1 MIWFEDFE
9 KKFSSLLEEFNLS
22 QEQQNNLNLQSD
34 GNCSINQGFKNENI
48 CLDSNK
54 IQDQYQQNEMSLENI
69 DFYELYD
76 DEDFKKL
83 LKQNSKIQ
91 FDSLTVQ
98 KNPIFCFFVRILQIV
113 QQSIEESHHLKSWG
127 ILNNLLDYINIERS
141 VLVYILIGV
150 QQQKVGFDLSKALLR
165 LYRILQG
172 IKGLRQ
178 RVLKDIDTKS
188 FQDRKYNQNPSL
200 HTNTQLRSPNIYML
214 SQKNSQ
220 KKQSNA
226 NHYFSPQQI
235 KDKITTNS
243 TTGFR
248 LDQTG
253 RWQMHNEQNEN
264 QNEGEV
270 RINMPSVEQENKQ
283 NERIH
288 NQNFNSYV
296 RPKKKSCLVYDTAFI
311 QNAIQNERKNSSALN
326 SQTSSPISPISPIF
340 TECEKEFLIVSY
352 EIFFYTHKYSQF
364 FLFDIVKQA
373 DENNLVNKNRLNQIK
388 EDIIGG
394 QSSLNENTTNINN
407 QQCQNE
413 KILLQQIYEIAASYL
428 QEQQQQ
434 YLIPR
439 QKISSLDLDMNDS
452 QTQSTFT
459 QKLSDGFKSTQSYSS
474 GSFSI
479 SYPFQSFQLSL
490 NNNSG
495 GIGNSYSNNE
505 ISLCSFQNENSM
517 EKSSNG
523 LQDEI
528 VNQNNSQDNQQIAK
542 SNQNS
547 VINNSMLVPS
557 SSTNSKNTNFVKK
570 TKSLEKQLIG
580 SGSTYLKSLKQ
591 ACKEQDDYVNSYLK
605 MLLYRQRQNIVK
617 QDVTPKSMPR
627 LQVSNQRI
635 MVSAKSLTFGE
646 ASASFQ
652 NQDYNSCYSNEE
664 PNTKSQAN
672 VFSQKF
678 NENNNQFQGFH
689 RQNSR
694 SSSGGSNNNHHNEM
708 CQYESNTSINEQ
720 DFEDDDD
727 SIERNFEEQNQI
739 SHSDELDIGAN
750 SQMSHNSSLKQLN
763 LNQHHH
769 YNHLFHHHHHH
780 HQPHTSKSLK
790 QIKYNL
796 NPDWTRSLSQTQI
809 KKKSQN
815 FVSLM
820 QEVKEEREDSEL
832 FNSILL
838 DRKKRREK
846 STSAQQN
853 FSDSQ
858 KSLEKDKLG
867 VFNQNSLDTQKSITI
882 LRCSASSTKSAA
894 KNDIKICNT
903 SLDSAPNGNQNGR
916 FSQSPSSNNIEM
928 LFPRFSQNT
937 HESLVIN
944 EQVEIQPRKVE
955 SEDEQQNLESETN
968 RSSNQNEDHQR
979 GNEKAQNENPKI
991 SQQQVQSQN
1000 TQINQEYM
1008 KIETPPIIEQ
1018 KKTINKNNI
1027 SKQKESSEDESSNSS
1042 SSSYSSDSSE
1052 SSNSNTSQQN
1062 KHTPQKKISSE
1073 SAKREKSQT
1082 ADSKNNKEQ
1091 LSESIIKYQNKFT
1104 KQGKKS
1110 KSKLKKSSRKHR
1122 KDSEKQNSE
1131 KSRNDSNSASQS
1143 SGKMN
1148 RTFDTENSSSA
1159 ASSIIR
1165 GKKSFD
1171 QDYQLNQNLDLNL
1184 VNNKNLQRRGG
1195 IQVRTALKHLT
1206 KRGREFDTL
1215 GVVKP
1220 NFNLI
1225 NEINFNYES
1234 PQESSFNKKGSFE
1247 IKQQSNKNITLTIP
1261 NTLNQSQS
1269 LSIIPPI
1276 NLIKSPLP
1284 SKETSNQFSFMN
1296 ESILDTNQSMAQ
1308 SIDKKIYNRQ
1318 SSQESDT
1325 NKNQQIKQKKKNS
1338 FFSKILKF
1346 FQKNDKDDSN
1356 KYSTPSQQKELNYD
1370 SGYIPPSMDMTKN
1383 KYLKRGFQLNG
1394 MTFYKIK
1401 DVLSYEKSRGKAALK
1416 SSSMDMEQSYIM
1428 NNSTIMISP
1437 STSKQNFKSNQTMNN
1452 SNSIYFAN
1460 TEQIIK
1466 NSIQKNNSKNQLLS
1480 PIVFSD
1486 HFQNQYNQP
1495 DTPLSN
1501 ISSSGVEYNQKDEE
1515 QFEKELQELF
1525 ERSSNQADYDLQDRK
1540 NNLINLYGKNSNL
1553 RQLAKKSSLN
1563 YKELSIIVDEEMSN
1577 ENSLANRLAHN
1588 NLKKGCN
1595 LKKELIKKEIN
1606 EEQLF
1611 TYPRESV
1618 NFLTYQKEQQRIQK
1632 KIKMQSA
1639 KNCLEFQI
1647 IFNQTSNWTKLKLK
1661 VKKAFQLYRIYL
1673 ENKQFYPDKK
1683 ELKDFFSIQQQLIYQ
1698 KQIIKDLERKQ
1709 EQAVNEKQQEDFD
1722 PFNYI
1727 QPSRLKIIQNSRQA
1741 KQLTDDTFNF
1751 PF

>member
-9 KKFSSLLEEFNLS
+9 RKFSSLLEEHNNRVV
-22 QEQQNNLNLQSD
+22 QQNNQKQQNQD
-34 GNCSINQGFKNENI
+34 INSINQGFKDERND
-48 CLDSNK
+48 LDSFK
-54 IQDQYQQNEMSLENI
+54 IEDQKQQNEMYLDNI

-83 LKQNSKIQ
+83 LKQNSIIQ
-91 FDSLTVQ
+91 YDQLA
-98 KNPIFCFFVRILQIV
+98 IV
-113 QQSIEESHHLKSWG
+113 QQSIEESHHLKVWG

-141 VLVYILIGV
+141 VLVYILIGF
-150 QQQKVGFDLSKALLR
+150 QQEKIDFDLSKALQR

-178 RVLKDIDTKS
+178 RVLKDIDTQT
-188 FQDRKYNQNPSL
+188 FQNRKYNQNPSL
-200 HTNTQLRSPNIYML
+200 HANAQLRSPNNLML
-214 SQKNSQ
+214 SKKSSQ
-220 KKQSNA
+220 KKYSNS
-226 NHYFSPQQI
+226 NVQENFSPQQI

-243 TTGFR
+243 SPGFR

-253 RWQMHNEQNEN
+253 RWQTQKEQNEN
-264 QNEGEV
+264 QNDGEV
-270 RINMPSVEQENKQ
+270 RINMPKIEQENKS
-283 NERIH
+283 NEKMP
-288 NQNFNSYV
+288 NQNFFNNGI
-296 RPKKKSCLVYDTAFI
+296 RTKKKSLLVYDTAFI

-340 TECEKEFLIVSY
+340 TESEKEFLIVSY

-364 FLFDIVKQA
+364 YLFDIVKQA
-373 DENNLVNKNRLNQIK
+373 DENNLRNKNKLNQLK
-388 EDIIGG
+388 EEQSIIESN
-394 QSSLNENTTNINN
+394 QNENTTNLNN
-407 QQCQNE
+407 QQQQNE
-413 KILLQQIYEIAASYL
+413 KMLLQQIYEVSASYL

-505 ISLCSFQNENSM
+505 ISLCSFQNDNSM
-517 EKSSNG
+517 EKSHNM

-528 VNQNNSQDNQQIAK
+528 INQSISQDNQQISK
-542 SNQNS
+542 SNQN
-547 VINNSMLVPS
+547 IAINNNSMLVS
-557 SSTNSKNTNFVKK
+557 SSTHFNIKNTNSLKT

-580 SGSTYLKSLKQ
+580 SGSNYLKSLKQ

-617 QDVTPKSMPR
+617 QDVTPRSMPR
-627 LQVSNQRI
+627 LQVNNQRI
-635 MVSAKSLTFGE
+635 MLSAKSLTFGE

-652 NQDYNSCYSNEE
+652 NQDYNNNNSSEE
-664 PNTKSQAN
+664 PNPKLQTN
-672 VFSQKF
+672 NFSQKL
-678 NENNNQFQGFH
+678 NENTSSQGFH
-689 RQNSR
+689 RQKSR
-694 SSSGGSNNNHHNEM
+694 SSSGGSNYNHHNETF
-708 CQYESNTSINEQ
+708 QYESNTSINEQ
-720 DFEDDDD
+720 DFEEEDD
-727 SIERNFEEQNQI
+727 SPERNFEEQNQI
-739 SHSDELDIGAN
+739 THSDDLDISAN
-750 SQMSHNSSLKQLN
+750 SQISHHSLKQFN
-763 LNQHHH
+763 VHQHHH
-769 YNHLFHHHHHH
+769 YNHHSHLFNHHL
-780 HQPHTSKSLK
+780 QPHSSKSLK

-796 NPDWTRSLSQTQI
+796 NPDWTRSLPQTQI

-832 FNSILL
+832 FNSLLL

-846 STSAQQN
+846 NTSAQQN

-867 VFNQNSLDTQKSITI
+867 IFNQNSLDTQKSITF
-882 LRCSASSTKSAA
+882 LRCSASSTKSVP
-894 KNDIKICNT
+894 KNEMKICNT
-903 SLDSAPNGNQNGR
+903 SLDSAPNANQNGR
-916 FSQSPSSNNIEM
+916 FSQSPSSNNLEM

-944 EQVEIQPRKVE
+944 EQVEIQSRKVE
-955 SEDEQQNLESETN
+955 SEDDQQNAEPETN
-968 RSSNQNEDHQR
+968 RNSNQNETNQISQ
-979 GNEKAQNENPKI
+979 EKDQNESP
-991 SQQQVQSQN
+991 
-1000 TQINQEYM
+1000 QINQENG
-1008 KIETPPIIEQ
+1008 KVETLPQMSQE
-1018 KKTINKNNI
+1018 KVVSKNDIN
-1027 SKQKESSEDESSNSS
+1027 KQKESSEDESCSS
-1042 SSSYSSDSSE
+1042 SSQSSDSSE
-1052 SSNSNTSQQN
+1052 SSNSNISQN
-1062 KHTPQKKISSE
+1062 KFTPQKKKSNEKSI
-1073 SAKREKSQT
+1073 KREKSQT

-1091 LSESIIKYQNKFT
+1091 LSESIIKYQNKIT
-1104 KQGKKS
+1104 KQTKKPRSKFKKS
-1110 KSKLKKSSRKHR
+1110 RQER
-1122 KDSEKQNSE
+1122 KDSENQNSE

-1171 QDYQLNQNLDLNL
+1171 QDYQLNHNLDLNL

-1206 KRGREFDTL
+1206 KRGKEFDTL

-1225 NEINFNYES
+1225 NEINFNYDS
-1234 PQESSFNKKGSFE
+1234 PQENSFNKKGSFE
-1247 IKQQSNKNITLTIP
+1247 INQQQSSKNITLNIP
-1261 NTLNQSQS
+1261 KTLNQSQS
-1269 LSIIPPI
+1269 LSVIPHI
-1276 NLIKSPLP
+1276 NFIKSPQTN
-1284 SKETSNQFSFMN
+1284 KESTSQFSFMN
-1296 ESILDTNQSMAQ
+1296 ESILDTKQTMTQSL
-1308 SIDKKIYNRQ
+1308 DKKTYNRQ
-1318 SSQESDT
+1318 SSQESES
-1325 NKNQQIKQKKKNS
+1325 NKSQIKQKKKNS
-1338 FFSKILKF
+1338 FFTKILKF
-1346 FQKNDKDDSN
+1346 FQKNDRDDSN
-1356 KYSTPSQQKELNYD
+1356 KYNSPSLSKELNCD
-1370 SGYIPPSMDMTKN
+1370 TGYIPPSMDITKN

-1401 DVLSYEKSRGKAALK
+1401 DVLSYEKSKGKAALK
-1416 SSSMDMEQSYIM
+1416 SSSIDMEQSYIM

-1437 STSKQNFKSNQTMNN
+1437 STTKQNFKYNQTINN
-1452 SNSIYFAN
+1452 NSIYFAN

-1466 NSIQKNNSKNQLLS
+1466 NSISKNNSKSQLLS

-1486 HFQNQYNQP
+1486 HFQSQNQS

-1501 ISSSGVEYNQKDEE
+1501 ISSSAVEQNYNEEE
-1515 QFEKELQELF
+1515 QFEKELQEMF

-1540 NNLINLYGKNSNL
+1540 NNLVNLYGKSSNL

-1563 YKELSIIVDEEMSN
+1563 YKELSIIVDEEMSH
-1577 ENSLANRLAHN
+1577 ENSLANRLAQN

-1595 LKKELIKKEIN
+1595 FKKELIKREIN

-1618 NFLTYQKEQQRIQK
+1618 NFITYQKEQLRIQK
-1632 KIKMQSA
+1632 KIKIQSA
-1639 KNCLEFQI
+1639 KNCLEYQL
-1647 IFNQTSNWTKLKLK
+1647 IFNQTCNWTKLKLK

-1673 ENKQFYPDKK
+1673 QKKQFYPKKK
-1683 ELKDFFSIQQQLIYQ
+1683 ELKDFFSQQQQLIYQ
-1698 KQIIKDLERKQ
+1698 KQIIKDIEREQ
-1709 EQAVNEKQQEDFD
+1709 EQKDIEKQQYEDFD
-1722 PFNYI
+1722 PFNYL
-1727 QPSRLKIIQNSRQA
+1727 QSSRLKIIQNSRLV
-1741 KQLTDDTFNF
+1741 KQLTDDTFNN